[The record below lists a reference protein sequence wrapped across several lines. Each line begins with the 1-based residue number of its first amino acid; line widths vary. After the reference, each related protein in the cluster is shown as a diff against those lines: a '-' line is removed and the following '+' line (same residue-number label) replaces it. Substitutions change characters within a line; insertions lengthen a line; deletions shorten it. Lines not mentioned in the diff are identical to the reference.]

1 MGLKLS
7 LDLKNLKLNFLT
19 SRGGWRIDATNS
31 MLLLQFLF
39 FLQWMDTTSAA
50 GSTHTFPFLFLDQ
63 MLGFYLLSPICRPM
77 NIFLKNFIQCILY
90 FKFMIK
96 LFFHRKNA
104 WTFFFIKIKN
114 NLTHIITQTNN
125 LVLLKLN

>member
-1 MGLKLS
+1 
-7 LDLKNLKLNFLT
+7 
-19 SRGGWRIDATNS
+19 
-31 MLLLQFLF
+31 
-39 FLQWMDTTSAA
+39 
-50 GSTHTFPFLFLDQ
+50 
-63 MLGFYLLSPICRPM
+63 
-77 NIFLKNFIQCILY
+77 
-90 FKFMIK
+90 MIK

>member
-39 FLQWMDTTSAA
+39 FFT
-50 GSTHTFPFLFLDQ
+50 
-63 MLGFYLLSPICRPM
+63 M
-77 NIFLKNFIQCILY
+77 NGQ
-90 FKFMIK
+90 
-96 LFFHRKNA
+96 
-104 WTFFFIKIKN
+104 
-114 NLTHIITQTNN
+114 HIGC
-125 LVLLKLN
+125 